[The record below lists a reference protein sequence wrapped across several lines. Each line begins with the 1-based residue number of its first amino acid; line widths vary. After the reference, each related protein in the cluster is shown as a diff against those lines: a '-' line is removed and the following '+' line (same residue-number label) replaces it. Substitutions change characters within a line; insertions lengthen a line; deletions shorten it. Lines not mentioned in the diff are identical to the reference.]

1 MTATATRSARRPAP
15 DCELVLPIDAP
26 REEWLEARRTG
37 IGSSD
42 ASAVAGLNEWSSPL
56 SVWLD
61 KLDGNPLSDR
71 DNEAMEF
78 GRELEPVVANAFAR
92 RSGKKLR
99 RVGLVRSVRWPW
111 MLASCDRAVVGEPAL
126 VECKTTAWYR
136 GREWDDDEIPDHA
149 VIQAHHQ
156 LAVTGLDRVYVPV
169 LIGGQHLEHRVI
181 ERDEEAVEHLVEATG
196 RFWREHVEA
205 RVEPPATQPSD
216 RDLMSARF
224 TPDPAKTALVD
235 HDFVE
240 LLRVR
245 AQLRKQIT
253 AAEKEHKALTA
264 RVQQVLGEATAAT
277 LGDDQLLLTFDMTE
291 RAGYT
296 VEPTSFRSLLL
307 TRHGK
312 ALING

>member
-1 MTATATRSARRPAP
+1 MTATVTRVRRPLP
-15 DCELVLPIDAP
+15 DCEMVLPIDAP
-26 REEWLEARRTG
+26 RDEWLDARRTG

-42 ASAVAGLNEWSSPL
+42 ASAVAGLNEWASPL

-92 RSGKKLR
+92 RTDKKLR
-99 RVGLVRSVRWPW
+99 RIGLVRSVKWPW

-136 GREWDDDEIPDHA
+136 GKEWDDDEIPDHA

-181 ERDEEAVEHLVEATG
+181 ERDDTAIANLVEVTG
-196 RFWREHVEA
+196 RFWRDHVLA
-205 RVEPPATQPSD
+205 RVEPPASTASD
-216 RDLMSARF
+216 RALIEARF
-224 TPDPAKTALVD
+224 TPDPDKTELVD
-235 HDFVE
+235 GEFVDVM
-240 LLRVR
+240 RQR
-245 AQLRKQIT
+245 AQLRKSIT
-253 AAEKEHKALTA
+253 AAEKDHKALTA
-264 RVQQVLGEATAAT
+264 RAAQLLGEATAAT
-277 LGDDQLLLTFDMTE
+277 LGDGEVIATYAETT

-296 VEPTSFRSLLL
+296 VEPTTYRSLLL
-307 TRHGK
+307 TKKGK
-312 ALING
+312 ALTNG

>member
-1 MTATATRSARRPAP
+1 MTAASVTRLRRPTP

-26 REEWLEARRTG
+26 RAEWLDARRTG

-42 ASAVAGLNEWSSPL
+42 ASAVAGLNEWASPL

-92 RSGKKLR
+92 RTDRKLR
-99 RVGLVRSVRWPW
+99 RIGLVRSLEWPW

-156 LAVTGLDRVYVPV
+156 LAVTGLERVYVPV
-169 LIGGQHLEHRVI
+169 LIGGQHLEHRVV
-181 ERDEEAVEHLVEATG
+181 ERDEQAIANLVEVTG
-196 RFWREHVEA
+196 RFWTEHVLA
-205 RVEPPATQPSD
+205 RVEPAASAPTD
-216 RDLMSARF
+216 RALIEARY
-224 TPDPAKTALVD
+224 TADPDKTALVGN
-235 HDFVE
+235 DFVDVM
-240 LLRVR
+240 RQR
-245 AQLRKQIT
+245 ADLRKQIT
-253 AAEKEHKALTA
+253 AAEKDHKALTA
-264 RVQQVLGEATAAT
+264 RAAQLLGSATAAT
-277 LGDDQLLLTFDMTE
+277 LGDGQVIATYGETT

-296 VEPTSFRSLLL
+296 VEPVTFRSLLL
-307 TRHGK
+307 TKHGK
-312 ALING
+312 ALTNG

>member
-1 MTATATRSARRPAP
+1 MTATVTRGRRPAP

-26 REEWLEARRTG
+26 RAEWLDARRTG

-42 ASAVAGLNEWSSPL
+42 ASAVAGLNEWASPL

-92 RSGKKLR
+92 RTGKKLR

-136 GREWDDDEIPDHA
+136 GDEWDDDEIPDHA

-156 LAVTGLDRVYVPV
+156 LAVTGLDKVYVPV
-169 LIGGQHLEHRVI
+169 LIGGQKLEYREVQ
-181 ERDEEAVEHLVEATG
+181 RDEQAIADLVDVTG
-196 RFWREHVEA
+196 RFWRENVEG
-205 RVEPPATQPSD
+205 RVEPPASAPSD
-216 RDLMSARF
+216 RDLMAARF
-224 TPDPAKTALVD
+224 TPDPNKTALVD
-235 HDFVE
+235 GSFIE
-240 LLRVR
+240 LMRVR

-264 RVQQVLGEATAAT
+264 RVAQILGDNTAAT
-277 LGDDQLLLTFDMTE
+277 LGDGDPILTFGMTD

-296 VEPTSFRSLLL
+296 VEPTSYRSLLL